1 MPRYFFHTRNGTQDI
16 DRCGHELPDRTA
28 ARREAVRY
36 SGALLR
42 DDPDLMV
49 RDDELRVTVTDE
61 DGALSCAIIILAV
74 DGNLQK
80 S

>member
-16 DRCGHELPDRTA
+16 DISGNELPGPAA

-36 SGALLR
+36 GGALLR
-42 DDPDLMV
+42 DDPELMV
-49 RDDELRVTVTDE
+49 RDDELRITVTNE